1 MMQMCRMILG
11 KSPMWIKMVIFI
23 LAILLLLSFCD
34 FKKHV
39 NRAKMLNLYI
49 EYNLKPEGIEA

>member
-1 MMQMCRMILG
+1 
-11 KSPMWIKMVIFI
+11 MWIKMVIFI